1 MSREL
6 EKRVKNLVDTRFF
19 TPDVFAAWRLQ
30 TSSDP
35 SPFSPARKR
44 LRVPLRRAAR
54 SERVKNHVD
63 TGISTPEVCAEA
75 PQTSADPIGE
85 IASAN
90 SSTGVSAQER
100 FDMTGMTSVIP
111 VIIPSYEPDERLISL
126 LEDFRSQG
134 IRDVIIV
141 NDGSGDR
148 YDEIFGRVRAIL
160 DETGGTLLS
169 HDVNRGKGRA
179 LKTGFSYVLKHY
191 PSAVGVVTADS
202 DGQHSTECILSVMER
217 LREKPDSLVLGVRT
231 FDQEDVPWK
240 SAFGNKLTMKILGYV
255 SGVSVSDTQTGL
267 RGIPRVFMK
276 ELLDV
281 HGERFEFETQM
292 LLETAGRYEIEE
304 VPIRTIYDSKENHQT
319 HFDPFKDSIR
329 IYRILCERF
338 VKYIFSSIS
347 ACLLD
352 LLIFGIACSL
362 LREKQPSLYI
372 TYATVIAR
380 VVSAVYN
387 YLINYRIVFKSNE
400 NSGKAA
406 VKYFLLA
413 VVQMSC
419 SALLVTGL
427 SRIWPDRMEVLL
439 KAIVDTALFFV
450 SYAIQQ
456 RFVFK
461 KQKD

>member
-202 DGQHSTECILSVMER
+202 DGQHSTECILSVMKK

-255 SGVSVSDTQTGL
+255 SGVSVSDTQT
-267 RGIPRVFMK
+267 
-276 ELLDV
+276 
-281 HGERFEFETQM
+281 QM
-292 LLETAGRYEIEE
+292 LLETAGKYEIEE

-319 HFDPFKDSIR
+319 HFNPLKDSVR
-329 IYRILCERF
+329 IYRILGAKF
-338 VKYIFSSIS
+338 FKYIFASLSSCAI
-347 ACLLD
+347 D
-352 LLIFGIACSL
+352 LVLFALFCRL
-362 LREKQPSLYI
+362 LRGRNLPLHYVAVS
-372 TYATVIAR
+372 TVLAR
-380 VVSAVYN
+380 ILSAAYNFTVNYKVVFRSRQSAAG
-387 YLINYRIVFKSNE
+387 S
-400 NSGKAA
+400 AA
-406 VKYFLLA
+406 KYVLLA
-413 VVQMSC
+413 LVQMSL
-419 SALLVTGL
+419 SALLVTGGTL
-427 SRIWPDRMEVLL
+427 ILPAVPEVGV
-439 KAIVDTALFFV
+439 KAAVDTVLFLI
-450 SYAIQQ
+450 SYYVQ
-456 RFVFK
+456 RRFIF
-461 KQKD
+461 

>member
-1 MSREL
+1 MS
-6 EKRVKNLVDTRFF
+6 KVAIV
-19 TPDVFAAWRLQ
+19 
-30 TSSDP
+30 
-35 SPFSPARKR
+35 
-44 LRVPLRRAAR
+44 
-54 SERVKNHVD
+54 
-63 TGISTPEVCAEA
+63 
-75 PQTSADPIGE
+75 
-85 IASAN
+85 
-90 SSTGVSAQER
+90 
-100 FDMTGMTSVIP
+100 
-111 VIIPSYEPDERLISL
+111 IPSYEPDERLICL
-126 LEDFRSQG
+126 VNDLVDG
-134 IRDVIIV
+134 GLGPIYIV
-141 NDGSGDR
+141 NDGSGVE
-148 YDEIFGRVRAIL
+148 YDNIFGSIADVVEAGGGKIL
-160 DETGGTLLS
+160 E
-169 HDVNRGKGRA
+169 HEVNRGKGRA
-179 LKTGFSYVLKHY
+179 LKTAFEYILNNDKD
-191 PSAVGVVTADS
+191 AEFVVTADS
-202 DGQHSTECILSVMER
+202 DGQHTCECIQSVIDAS
-217 LREKPDSLVLGVRT
+217 LKNKDCLVLGVRT
-231 FDQEDVPWK
+231 FDREDVPWK
-240 SAFGNKLTMKILGYV
+240 SRVGNHLTEKVFEYIT
-255 SGVSVSDTQTGL
+255 GVHVTDTQTGL
-267 RGIPRVFMK
+267 RALPGGYLPD
-276 ELLDV
+276 LLNV
-281 HGERFEFETQM
+281 KGERFEYEMRM
-292 LLETAGRYEIEE
+292 LIDAVDKMDVIE
-304 VPIRTIYDSKENHQT
+304 VPIKTIYDSKENHQT
-319 HFDPFKDSIR
+319 HFNPFKDSIR

-352 LLIFGIACSL
+352 LLIFGITCSL

>member
-44 LRVPLRRAAR
+44 LREPLRRAAR
-54 SERVKNHVD
+54 SERVKNLVD

-202 DGQHSTECILSVMER
+202 DGQHSTECILSVMKK

-267 RGIPRVFMK
+267 RGIPRSFMR
-276 ELLDV
+276 ELLHV
-281 HGERFEFETQM
+281 PGERFEFETQM
-292 LLETAGRYEIEE
+292 LLETAGKYEIEE

-319 HFDPFKDSIR
+319 HFNPLKDSVR
-329 IYRILCERF
+329 IYRILGAKF
-338 VKYIFSSIS
+338 FKYIFASLSSCAI
-347 ACLLD
+347 D
-352 LLIFGIACSL
+352 LVLFALFCRL
-362 LREKQPSLYI
+362 LRGRNLPLHYVAVS
-372 TYATVIAR
+372 TVLAR
-380 VVSAVYN
+380 ILSAAYNFTVNYKVVFRSRQSAAG
-387 YLINYRIVFKSNE
+387 S
-400 NSGKAA
+400 AA
-406 VKYFLLA
+406 KYVLLA
-413 VVQMSC
+413 LVQMSL
-419 SALLVTGL
+419 SALLVTGGTL
-427 SRIWPDRMEVLL
+427 ILPAVPEVGV
-439 KAIVDTALFFV
+439 KAAVDTVLFLI
-450 SYAIQQ
+450 SYYVQ
-456 RFVFK
+456 RRFIF
-461 KQKD
+461 